1 MLEKGT
7 KYMSVNKVI
16 LLGRIVRDPISK
28 MLPNGTAV
36 SQFTL
41 ATSQTWID
49 QKSKKKRE
57 SVEFHQVV
65 CWGKIATVANKYL
78 SKGGRVYLEGGLR
91 TSSWED
97 KSKQKH
103 YKVEVLVSSLTMLG
117 GGQKEGAQAETV
129 EEDVPMIKK

>member
-1 MLEKGT
+1 
-7 KYMSVNKVI
+7 MSVNKVI
-16 LLGRIVRDPISK
+16 LLGRIVKDPISK

-65 CWGKIATVANKYL
+65 CWGKMATVANKHL
-78 SKGGRVYLEGGLR
+78 SKGSRVYLEGGLR
-91 TSSWED
+91 TRTWED
-97 KSKQKH
+97 KTKQKH
-103 YKVEVLVSSLTMLG
+103 YKVEVLVSSLTLLG
-117 GGQKEGAQAETV
+117 DSSKKEEIETDV
-129 EEDVPMIKK
+129 EEVPMIKK